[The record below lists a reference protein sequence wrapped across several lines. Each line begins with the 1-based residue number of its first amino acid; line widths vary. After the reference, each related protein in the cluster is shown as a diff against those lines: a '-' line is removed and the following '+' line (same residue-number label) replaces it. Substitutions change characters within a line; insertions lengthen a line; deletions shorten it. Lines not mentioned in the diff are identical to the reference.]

1 MTFAVVIP
9 ARYASTR
16 LPGKPLADIAGKPM
30 IQHVYHRAEAS
41 GARPVVI
48 ATDDERICEAVR
60 AFGAEARMTSAHH
73 RSGTERVA
81 EVAEALFAQ
90 GESIVVNVQG
100 DEPLLPPALI
110 KQVASNLAA
119 HPEADVATLCEPI
132 DEASALLDPS
142 VVKVVFDRHG
152 YALYFSRAPIPWYRD
167 RFVDG
172 VGDLPENSLHF
183 RHVGIYAYR
192 TAFLRRYVAQPASE
206 LERVE
211 ALEQLRVLYEGGR
224 IHVAR
229 ALEPAGPGVDNAEDL
244 IRVRRWFARDG
255 ADRPVGLNE

>member
-16 LPGKPLADIAGKPM
+16 LPGKPLAEIAGKPM
-30 IQHVYHRAEAS
+30 IQHVYDRAEAS

-48 ATDDERICEAVR
+48 ATDDERIFEAAR
-60 AFGAEARMTSAHH
+60 AFGASARMTAAHH

-81 EVAEALFAQ
+81 EVAEALLAQ

-110 KQVASNLAA
+110 RQVASNLSA

-132 DEASALLDPS
+132 DEAETLLDPA

-167 RFVDG
+167 RFAAG
-172 VGDLPENSLHF
+172 VNDLPEDSPHF

-192 TAFLRRYVAQPASE
+192 IAFLRRYVTQAACE

-224 IHVAR
+224 IHVAQ
-229 ALEPAGPGVDNAEDL
+229 ALEPAGPGVDNADDL
-244 IRVRRWFARDG
+244 ARVRRWFADE
-255 ADRPVGLNE
+255 GLERSPAFGE